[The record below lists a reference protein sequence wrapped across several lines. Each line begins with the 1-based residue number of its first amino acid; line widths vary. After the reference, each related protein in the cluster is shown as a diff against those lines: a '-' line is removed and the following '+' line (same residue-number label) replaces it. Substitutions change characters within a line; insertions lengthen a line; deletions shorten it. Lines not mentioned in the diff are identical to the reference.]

1 MKLTNI
7 TIEIQA
13 DIDRNGLANNELVN
27 HLNTAVGNAI
37 GNGLLTGHTEAE
49 VDVYSA
55 EVTLNRHELEDEL
68 TRFLQGQIED
78 GQLDAEGM
86 ARRIAR
92 CGLMLPSNFIAEMN
106 ERADQDQVA

>member
-37 GNGLLTGHTEAE
+37 GT
-49 VDVYSA
+49 V
-55 EVTLNRHELEDEL
+55 
-68 TRFLQGQIED
+68 
-78 GQLDAEGM
+78 
-86 ARRIAR
+86 
-92 CGLMLPSNFIAEMN
+92 C
-106 ERADQDQVA
+106 